1 MGSIYESPGQQVS
14 LTGVQVTPS
23 FQAEQAYDPTRI
35 MADQSERDLKAF
47 SEFSDTLSSFLEA
60 EAKKKIKQ
68 EQAEGY
74 SKFLKGDIVIDP
86 NKKDQFIL
94 KSALLESKASAD
106 AAVATQ
112 LAKGGQDPGAASTII
127 RTSPAIRGQQAVGA
141 ARAFAM
147 YGPVQME
154 RYLTSKRYSPDLL
167 TLKDGSQVSPLNAR
181 GDQVEEVTQ
190 ILKTKWI
197 EDSGFGKLNPLL
209 VQEISGY
216 NMAMA
221 ENQFMRNWGKDVD
234 ERDLKVKQVE
244 IENRGVMTLAPAAM
258 SQEAANQWQATSY
271 AEKLRWNGNDPV
283 KANED
288 QLANI
293 SDRLKALAAA
303 GEIGEMERLKSYL
316 ENSPL
321 PGGMTFGQKNTVKF
335 GEFQVLIDDT
345 RKALGGSFNLATKR
359 AIDTQYSTYQE
370 LRRTLPP
377 DQLAEARKELKASL
391 QANSDPY
398 ARTKL
403 NDLEKEDSSMRLAT
417 NIEAVIRAG
426 NKGQGGKL
434 AFTQMDIDKLV
445 RSEDLE
451 EEQGKTLKELLPEQ
465 LTVEDIVKD
474 KGPQILSRVIVT
486 IEADAAKTGT
496 AYNLDKARQGR
507 FREAASGAVRQA
519 TDIVTKRY
527 APILAKGEKP
537 AGDRVVNEISIEAL
551 KLIELQDSQF
561 YIEKGTGNTPNLLK
575 GPSIPNIPIQSPL
588 LSPAELKVL
597 RQKSG
602 PYPVMSANV
611 APPPMQDYD
620 YYQKL
625 VTAGA
630 PLPEELRATAKMIG
644 ISPEDLMRDY
654 GRKLEKPYVPNTDK
668 EASYRRNFAIS
679 PVDANILRN
688 PRSTSSQVRDS
699 YIRLTQLSQVQA
711 SKGKA
716 LEFLRTQLINRE
728 GGGKA
733 YDGANRGNA
742 GDTPQGVAGL
752 SRMTIGQVK
761 QLQRQGYYALGAYQ
775 FTPGT
780 LPIVQAAAGLSDTDV
795 FNQATQDKLFEAV
808 LFQGANNRKNLAGYL
823 NGTSND
829 INAAAQDFKN
839 EWSAANNFDIKPFL
853 LNLRRERQAANFNS
867 PADQKVG
874 KRVNMTTSNIQSITL
889 ESPSGQPGVDLW
901 FADKQFGAVLP
912 GVVKDVS
919 SEPGYGNYMVVESID
934 PLTQQKVDVLYGH
947 LDQSYFKPGDKI
959 TAGTAVGKQG
969 GTGNVVSADKTIASV
984 DFLAPAPRGSKSKT
998 PYRNFI
1004 PLRTWVVEGI
1014 KAGTL

>member
-14 LTGVQVTPS
+14 LTGVQVAPS

-47 SEFSDTLSSFLEA
+47 SEFSTTLSSFLEA

-74 SKFLKGDIVIDP
+74 NKFLKGEIVVDP

-94 KSALLESKASAD
+94 KSALLESQATAD
-106 AAVATQ
+106 ALLATQ
-112 LAKGGQDPGAASTII
+112 VAKDGQDPGAASTII

-154 RYLTSKRYSPDLL
+154 RYLASKEFSPDLL
-167 TLKDGSQVSPLNAR
+167 TLKDGSQVSPLSAR

-190 ILKTKWI
+190 ILKTQWI
-197 EDSGFGKLNPLL
+197 KDSGFGTLNPLL
-209 VQEISGY
+209 VEEVSGY

-221 ENQFMRNWGKDVD
+221 ENQFMRNWGKRVD
-234 ERDLKVKQVE
+234 ERDLKAKQFE
-244 IENRGVMTLAPAAM
+244 IENRGVMTLAAAAM
-258 SQEAANQWQATSY
+258 SQEAANQWQSTSR

-283 KANED
+283 KANEE
-288 QLANI
+288 QLTNI

-303 GEIGEMERLKSYL
+303 GEIGEMERLKSYM
-316 ENSPL
+316 ENSMMPN
-321 PGGMTFGQKNTVKF
+321 GMTFGQKNIVKF
-335 GEFQVLIDDT
+335 AEFQTVIDDA

-417 NIEAVIRAG
+417 NIETVIRSG

-451 EEQGKTLKELLPEQ
+451 EDQGKKLKELLPEQ
-465 LTVEDIVKD
+465 LTIEDIVKD
-474 KGPQILSRVIVT
+474 KGSEVLSRVLATV
-486 IEADAAKTGT
+486 EAEATKKGT

-507 FREAASGAVRQA
+507 YRTASSGAVRQA

-527 APILAKGEKP
+527 ASILAKGEKP
-537 AGDRVVNEISIEAL
+537 AGDRVINEITNEAL
-551 KLIELQDSQF
+551 NLMELQDSQF
-561 YIEKGTGNTPNLLK
+561 YIDKDTGQTPNLLK

-602 PYPVMSANV
+602 PYPIMSANV

-668 EASYRRNFAIS
+668 ETSYRRNYGIS
-679 PVDANILRN
+679 PADANILRN
-688 PRSTSSQVRDS
+688 PRSSSSQVRDA

-716 LEFLRTQLINRE
+716 LDSLRTKLINGE
-728 GGGKA
+728 GGAKA
-733 YDGANRGNA
+733 YEAANRGVPN
-742 GDTPQGVAGL
+742 DTSQGIPGL

-761 QLQRQGYYALGAYQ
+761 QLQRQGYYAVGAYQ
-775 FTPGT
+775 FIPST
-780 LPIVQAAAGLSDTDV
+780 LAAVQNAAGLSDNDV

-808 LFQGANNRKNLAGYL
+808 LFQGANSRKNLAGYL

-839 EWSAANNFDIKPFL
+839 EWSAANGFDVKPFL
-853 LNLRRERQAANFNS
+853 LNLRRERQSANFNS
-867 PADQKVG
+867 PADQAVG
-874 KRVNMTTSNIQSITL
+874 RRVNMTTSNIQSITL
-889 ESPSGQPGVDLW
+889 ESPSGQPGIDLW

-947 LDQSYFKPGDKI
+947 LDQSYFKPGDRI
-959 TAGTAVGKQG
+959 TAGTAIGKQG

-984 DFLAPAPRGSKSKT
+984 DFLAPAPRGSKSGT

-1004 PLRTWVVEGI
+1004 PLRKWVVDGI

>member
-1 MGSIYESPGQQVS
+1 MASIYESPGQQVS
-14 LTGVQVTPS
+14 LTGVQVSPS
-23 FQAEQAYDPTRI
+23 FQPEQAYDPTGI
-35 MADQSERDLKAF
+35 MAAQSEKDLNAF
-47 SEFSDTLSSFLEA
+47 SQFSQTLSSFLES
-60 EAKKKIKQ
+60 ETKKKIKQ
-68 EQAEGY
+68 QQAEGY
-74 SKFLKGDIVIDP
+74 NKFLKGEIVVDP

-94 KSALLESKASAD
+94 KSALLESRANAD

-127 RTSPAIRGQQAVGA
+127 RTSPALRGQQAVGA

-154 RYLTSKRYSPDLL
+154 RYLTSKRFSPDLL

-190 ILKTKWI
+190 LLKTKWI

-209 VQEISGY
+209 VEETSGY

-234 ERDLKVKQVE
+234 ERDLKAKQFE

-258 SQEAANQWQATSY
+258 SQEAANQWQTTSY

-293 SDRLKALAAA
+293 SDRLKSLAAA
-303 GEIGEMERLKSYL
+303 GEVAEMEKLKSYL

-335 GEFQVLIDDT
+335 GEFQALIDDT
-345 RKALGGSFNLATKR
+345 RKALGGSVNLATKR
-359 AIDTQYSTYQE
+359 AIDTQYSTYQG

-377 DQLAEARKELKASL
+377 DQLAAARKDLKTSL
-391 QANSDPY
+391 QANPDPY
-398 ARTKL
+398 ASTKL

-417 NIEAVIRAG
+417 NIETIIRGG
-426 NKGQGGKL
+426 NKGQGGKI
-434 AFTQMDIDKLV
+434 AFTQTDIDKLV

-451 EEQGKTLKELLPEQ
+451 EDQGKVLKELLPEQ

-474 KGPQILSRVIVT
+474 SGEAIQARVLAQIESDTSRTGAAYIQDKG
-486 IEADAAKTGT
+486 
-496 AYNLDKARQGR
+496 RQGR
-507 FREAASGAVRQA
+507 FRDIARGATVQA

-527 APILAKGEKP
+527 TAALAKGEKIP
-537 AGDRVVNEISIEAL
+537 GERVINEISIEAL
-551 KLIELQDSQF
+551 KLTELKDSQF
-561 YIEKGTGNTPNLLK
+561 YIEKNTGKTPNLLK
-575 GPSIPNIPIQSPL
+575 GPTIPNIPIQSPL

-602 PYPVMSANV
+602 PYPIMSANIV
-611 APPPMQDYD
+611 PPPTQDYD

-644 ISPEDLMRDY
+644 ISPEDLMKDY

-679 PVDANILRN
+679 PTDANILRN
-688 PRSTSSQVRDS
+688 PRSSSSQVRNS

-716 LEFLRTQLINRE
+716 LESMRTQLINRE
-728 GGGKA
+728 GGGKG
-733 YDGANRGNA
+733 YDGANKGEG
-742 GDTPQGVAGL
+742 GDTPQGVPGL

-780 LPIVQAAAGLSDTDV
+780 LPIVQSVAGLSDTDV
-795 FNQATQDKLFEAV
+795 FDQATQDKLFETV

-829 INAAAQDFKN
+829 IDAAAQDFKN
-839 EWSAANNFDIKPFL
+839 EWSAAKNFDIKPFL
-853 LNLRRERQAANFNS
+853 LNLRRERQSANFNS

-889 ESPSGQPGVDLW
+889 ESPSGQPGIDLW

-969 GTGNVVSADKTIASV
+969 GTGNVKSADKTIASV

-1004 PLRTWVVEGI
+1004 PLRKWVVDGI